1 MKGKE
6 TLRSDAVNH
15 GNTFCHPTQDDERQ
29 QLQQQQYINTL
40 PGTQQ
45 QASIYDYILARR
57 AAAYIIVLILDQ
69 VQVLCCES
77 AHGVHVPKREQQ

>member
-45 QASIYDYILARR
+45 QADTYEYILVPR
-57 AAAYIIVLILDQ
+57 AAAYSTVVMIDQ
-69 VQVLCCES
+69 VQVL
-77 AHGVHVPKREQQ
+77 